1 MQELSQRY
9 SDPTDILSQ
18 LADKCWDFDL
28 RAQDVTNRQNSLPY
42 PNEDVKEDMK
52 KEIKKLYDAIDAV
65 YSRMLD
71 LGFAKECARN
81 ILPMCSPTRLHMQG
95 TLRDWIFYVGLRARP
110 DTQAEHRVIA
120 KQIGENL
127 ADYVPVIHE
136 AIVESASTTTGLEGW
151 LHV

>member
-1 MQELSQRY
+1 LSQRY
-9 SDPTDILSQ
+9 SDPTDVLSK
-18 LADKCWDFDL
+18 LSEKCWDFDL
-28 RAQDVTNRQNSLPY
+28 RAQDILNRQNSLPY
-42 PNEDVKEDMK
+42 PNEDVKKDMK
-52 KEIKKLYDAIDAV
+52 KEIREVYDSIDAL
-65 YSRMLD
+65 YSRMLE

-127 ADYVPVIHE
+127 ADCVPVIHE
-136 AIVESASTTTGLEGW
+136 ALVESASTTTGLEGW